1 MRGYQRVQAPLRK
14 FVLTIGELLA
24 SSIYVASLVFVLA
37 FYLITPQ
44 VSLSGAIYS
53 LTRPMAPGWV
63 NWIYLMVMLSLYLM
77 VWLLFALIRA
87 RVVSD
92 PIDWYRFLPNSA
104 LGGLDFILM
113 ALILMT
119 IPLLVAG
126 ALGWLTI
133 ELPYEPV
140 IFLDGI
146 ISAALVVHNREEASY
161 SSQEVAERN
170 KRIRRRRQIKA
181 ELEARRHQK
190 LQSVQREIENVQR
203 KAKEDLH
210 KLDATITRLRA
221 QRDVEREAL
230 KRDVLRLEE
239 ELRRASLELEQGSQT
254 LETDMGRMARIRSS
268 VEQARSLEQEVSRL
282 QGELAKLQAEHR
294 SWQEK
299 WPGERSQV
307 EARVREF
314 QRERDERVRMEEDR
328 AEELRTKLAEP
339 GIPETKKAR
348 LTEEL
353 DKLETWL
360 AGKRPHQSR
369 VARLEKKIERLTEQ
383 LEAGEEEW
391 LTETARLEGEIGRL
405 TIESEK
411 QEQGYRGEVLW
422 LEQEADRLL
431 AEWAEERPEA
441 AEPEVKRPEAAVSE
455 APPSLWRRIWAAI
468 VRFVRRL
475 LGRPEVTP
483 PAVVEEAKPD
493 MWEKVNRLMAV
504 WRKRRHALE
513 SRLAALKVEIEELPE
528 RRAERERLGRAKIE
542 ELEEEIKKTGEQ
554 REERK
559 RRAAEEAQVWRAR
572 ERVLANPLDAIE
584 TRVPTEFAFLERPYD
599 PGALPRWEQIEVRI
613 VRRPPLEEAPKEY
626 LDYVLGEVE
635 DEYTIYAL
643 SEQFQNISG
652 LRGYPDLET
661 AMLVKTFAEKSVA
674 DDPEE
679 QLCRPVDVLEK
690 ARGNVRSRSLL
701 TMALLRYLGFEVALF
716 SVYASPEHWVLGI
729 GGAEGLPGSFIIHRG
744 RPWYYCEVDSPEPIG
759 ELPEQYARLRFEP
772 LAEVR

>member
-1 MRGYQRVQAPLRK
+1 MTVYQRVQVPLRK

-24 SSIYVASLVFVLA
+24 SSLYVATLVFVLA

-53 LTRPMAPGWV
+53 WTRPMAPGWV

-77 VWLLFALIRA
+77 VWVLFTLVRA
-87 RVVSD
+87 QVVSD

-140 IFLDGI
+140 IFLDAI
-146 ISAALVVHNREEASY
+146 VAAALIVHNREEASY
-161 SSQEVAERN
+161 GPQEIAERN
-170 KRIRRRRQIKA
+170 KRIRRRRQNKA
-181 ELEARRHQK
+181 ELEARRKQK
-190 LQSVQREIENVQR
+190 LQSVQRQIENVQR
-203 KAKEDLH
+203 KAREDLD
-210 KLDATITRLRA
+210 KLDTTITQLRT
-221 QRDVEREAL
+221 QRDAEREAL
-230 KRDVLRLEE
+230 KRDVLRLEG
-239 ELRRASLELEQGSQT
+239 ELRRASLELEQRNQT

-268 VEQARSLEQEVSRL
+268 VEQARSLEQDVSRL
-282 QGELAKLQAEHR
+282 QGELAKLQAEYR

-299 WPGERSQV
+299 WPGERTQL
-307 EARVREF
+307 EARIREF
-314 QRERDERVRMEEDR
+314 EGERDERVKREEDR
-328 AEELRTKLAEP
+328 PEELRTKMAEP

-360 AGKRPHQSR
+360 AGNRPHQSR
-369 VARLEKKIERLTEQ
+369 VARLGKKIERLTEQ

-391 LTETARLEGEIGRL
+391 LTETARLEREIGQL
-405 TIESEK
+405 TIKGEK
-411 QEQGYRGEVLW
+411 QEQSYRVEVLR
-422 LEQEADRLL
+422 LGQETDRLR
-431 AEWAEERPEA
+431 AEWAGEH
-441 AEPEVKRPEAAVSE
+441 PEAAVPE
-455 APPSLWRRIWAAI
+455 ARPSLWRRIWAAI

-483 PAVVEEAKPD
+483 DV
-493 MWEKVNRLMAV
+493 WEKVNRLMAA
-504 WRKRRHALE
+504 WRERRQTLE
-513 SRLAALKVEIEELPE
+513 TRLAALEVELEELPE
-528 RRAERERLGRAKIE
+528 RRTERERLGKAKIE
-542 ELEEEIKKTGEQ
+542 ELEEEIEQVEEQ
-554 REERK
+554 RKQRK
-559 RRAAEEAQVWRAR
+559 QQAAEEEEVRRKR
-572 ERVLANPLDAIE
+572 ERVLVNPLGAVVIW
-584 TRVPTEFAFLERPYD
+584 VPTELAFLERPYV
-599 PGALPRWEQIEVRI
+599 PGALPRREWIEVRI
-613 VRRPPLEEAPKEY
+613 VLRPPLEETPKEY
-626 LDYVLGEVE
+626 LDYVVGEVE

-643 SEQFQNISG
+643 SEQFQGISG
-652 LRGYPDLET
+652 LRGYSDLET
-661 AMLVKTFAEKSVA
+661 AMLVKTFAERNITN
-674 DDPEE
+674 DPEG

-690 ARGNVRSRSLL
+690 AKGTVQSRTLL
-701 TMALLRYLGFEVALF
+701 VMALLHDLGFEVALF
-716 SVYASPEHWVLGI
+716 SGYASPEHWVLGI

>member
-1 MRGYQRVQAPLRK
+1 MIGYQRVQAPVRK

-24 SSIYVASLVFVLA
+24 NSLYVATLVFVLA
-37 FYLITPQ
+37 FYLITPRF
-44 VSLSGAIYS
+44 SLSGAIYS
-53 LTRPMAPGWV
+53 LTRPMAPGWI
-63 NWIYLMVMLSLYLM
+63 NWMYLMVMLSLYLM

-87 RVVSD
+87 RGVSD

-146 ISAALVVHNREEASY
+146 IAAALVVHNREEASY

-170 KRIRRRRQIKA
+170 KRILRRRQNKA
-181 ELEARRHQK
+181 ELEARRQRK
-190 LQSVQREIENVQR
+190 LQSVQREMENVQR
-203 KAKEDLH
+203 KAREDLD
-210 KLDATITRLRA
+210 KLDTTITWLRA
-221 QRDVEREAL
+221 QRDAKREAL
-230 KRDVLRLEE
+230 KQDVLHLEG
-239 ELRRASLELEQGSQT
+239 ELRRASLELEQRGQT
-254 LETDMGRMARIRSS
+254 LETDMGKMARIRSS

-282 QGELAKLQAEHR
+282 QGELVKLQAEHR

-299 WPGERSQV
+299 WPDERTPM
-307 EARVREF
+307 EARIREF
-314 QRERDERVRMEEDR
+314 DRERDERVKMEEDR
-328 AEELRTKLAEP
+328 AEELRTKLAAP

-360 AGKRPHQSR
+360 TGKRPHQSR
-369 VARLEKKIERLTEQ
+369 VARLEKKIEKLAEQ

-391 LTETARLEGEIGRL
+391 LAETARLELEIGRL
-405 TIESEK
+405 TIEGEK
-411 QEQGYRGEVLW
+411 QEQSYRVEVLR

-431 AEWAEERPEA
+431 AEWAE
-441 AEPEVKRPEAAVSE
+441 KRPEAVVPE
-455 APPSLWRRIWAAI
+455 ARPSLWRRIWAAI
-468 VRFVRRL
+468 VRFFRRL

-483 PAVVEEAKPD
+483 PTGVTEVKPD
-493 MWEKVNRLMAV
+493 VWEKVNRLMAG
-504 WRKRRHALE
+504 WRERRHDLE
-513 SRLAALKVEIEELPE
+513 TRLAALKVEIEELPE
-528 RRAERERLGRAKIE
+528 RRVECERLGQAKIE
-542 ELEEEIKKTGEQ
+542 ELEEEIEKTEEQ
-554 REERK
+554 RGERK
-559 RRAAEEAQVWRAR
+559 QRADEEVQVWRDR
-572 ERVLANPLDAIE
+572 ERVLANPLGAIE

-599 PGALPRWEQIEVRI
+599 PGALPWREQIEVRI
-613 VRRPPLEEAPKEY
+613 VLRPPLEEAPKGY

-643 SEQFQNISG
+643 SEQFQDISRV
-652 LRGYPDLET
+652 RGYPDLET
-661 AMLVKTFAEKSVA
+661 AMLVKTFADKSVA
-674 DDPEE
+674 DDPEG

-690 ARGNVRSRSLL
+690 AKGNVQSRTLL
-701 TMALLRYLGFEVALF
+701 TMALLRHLGFEAALF

-759 ELPEQYARLRFEP
+759 ELPEQYARLHFEP
-772 LAEVR
+772 LVEVR